1 MKAKNFEELIKKY
14 NPFGVKND
22 AGECMLFEDY
32 GKAYA
37 HVLKVL
43 KKEYPRGFI
52 DISLLLH
59 GLTHQPLGACINV
72 IGKPAFIRELGENPL
87 GGTDYLCAPEDGVF
101 PKESIERLFKA
112 FHTISETQFAQGY
125 FNVAWDEVFGE
136 SKDMSAV

>member
-14 NPFGVKND
+14 NPFGIKDD

-37 HVLKVL
+37 HVLKIL
-43 KKEYPRGFI
+43 IKQYPKGYI

-59 GLTHQPLGACINV
+59 GLTHQPLAACINA
-72 IGKPAFIRELGENPL
+72 ISKRAFIRELGENPL

-101 PKESIERLFKA
+101 PKERIERLFKA

-125 FNVAWDEVFGE
+125 FNVAWDEVLNGYRL
-136 SKDMSAV
+136 AVIG